1 MVANYPND
9 ALNALNLIYHVW
21 VYNPTTQKFEILPE
35 LKVTN
40 EISLRPGD
48 TLIAKLDQEKWDVE
62 GAEVIHEVLARAFP
76 KNQILILFDGIELEV
91 IKNAI

>member
-1 MVANYPND
+1 MVQSFDN
-9 ALNALNLIYHVW
+9 I
-21 VYNPTTQKFEILPE
+21 KFEILPE

-48 TLIAKLDQEKWDVE
+48 TLAAKLDQEKWDVE